1 MIEVRWYAR
10 AGQGAWTASNL
21 LAMAAVIDGKYVQSF
36 PAFGPERSGA
46 PMFAFTRVSSEPI
59 LVHSMIY
66 EPGVVVV
73 LDHTLISSRD
83 TAAGLKNGG
92 VLVLNYSGSIE
103 KLYEMLGVSRG
114 LYKVY
119 VAPATELAM
128 ELLKRPITSTA
139 MLGALV
145 KATNIVSMDA
155 VVKAL
160 KERFPSPLAERNI
173 ELVKRAFEKTVEV

>member
-1 MIEVRWYAR
+1 
-10 AGQGAWTASNL
+10 
-21 LAMAAVIDGKYVQSF
+21 MAAVIDGKYVQSF

-46 PMFAFTRVSSEPI
+46 PMFAFTRVSTEPI
-59 LVHSMIY
+59 LIHSMIY
-66 EPGVVVV
+66 EPDVVIV
-73 LDHTLISSRD
+73 LDPTLISSKD
-83 TAAGLKNGG
+83 TTAGLKNGG
-92 VLVLNYSGSIE
+92 FLVLNYSGSVE
-103 KLYEMLGVSRG
+103 KLYEALEISKG

-119 VAPATELAM
+119 IAPATELAM

-145 KATNIVSMDA
+145 KATNIVSMNA

-173 ELVKRAFEKTVEV
+173 ELVKRAFEKTIEV